1 MKVFVLYRTKL
12 IMVNIIMFAVLSLAM
27 PVFGHDYARTNMSM
41 ESSVGGYM
49 GKDDDAEKNITNVKV
64 MYNPVAEQINVNF
77 KLSKES
83 TVVIKLMDAL
93 GNEVL
98 NLSNS
103 NLDAGAQ
110 SLSFDT
116 ESKVSAGF
124 YFIKLTSGTETVIK
138 RLSIR

>member
-1 MKVFVLYRTKL
+1 MKVFVFDRTKSL
-12 IMVNIIMFAVLSLAM
+12 MVNIILFAVLSLAM
-27 PVFGHDYARTNMSM
+27 PVFGHDYARTANSV
-41 ESSVGGYM
+41 ESLHGVFGE
-49 GKDDDAEKNITNVKV
+49 KEDAEKNITSVKV
-64 MYNPVAEQINVNF
+64 MYNPVAEQISVNF
-77 KLSKES
+77 KLEKES

-98 NLSNS
+98 NLSNGS
-103 NLDAGAQ
+103 LDAGAQ

-116 ESKVSAGF
+116 EGKVSAGF